1 MSSVVPN
8 SESTAAWCILV
19 QHRIKNYF
27 SFIFFF
33 LQNRRFFGRNV
44 GELDSN
50 GVPGPLVKQLN
61 ISGVKCKNTQFFGV
75 GRKSGLINF
84 DLRGR
89 NFLILEWWLV
99 GRPSFSLKYFA
110 AGK

>member
-19 QHRIKNYF
+19 QHRIKTILVLF
-27 SFIFFF
+27 SSFYKT
-33 LQNRRFFGRNV
+33 LVFFGRNV

-61 ISGVKCKNTQFFGV
+61 ISEVKCKNTQFFGV